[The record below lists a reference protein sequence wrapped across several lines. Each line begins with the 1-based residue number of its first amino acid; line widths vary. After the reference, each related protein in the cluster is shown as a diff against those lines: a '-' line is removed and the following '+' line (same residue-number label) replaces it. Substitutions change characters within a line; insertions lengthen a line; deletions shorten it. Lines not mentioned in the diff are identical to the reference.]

1 MNLFETTVDQR
12 PAPLGFRLQRLEVYN
27 WGTFDRKVWSL
38 DLQGDTSLLTGD
50 VGSGKSTLVDAVITL
65 LVPPRKVTYNKAAD
79 ASAKERSLTSYVR
92 GYYGQKRT
100 ENGGGRPEALRDR
113 DQYSVVLGVFSDRNF
128 GRTVTLA
135 QVFWFPDETVSYPK
149 RFYVLAQKTLSITE
163 RFSAIGGDMKSF
175 RKQLEKDPFIRTYD
189 DYPQYGHEF
198 RKIFGIRQVQ
208 AMDLFQQTISLKKV
222 DSLTGFVRQNM
233 LEVPDTEQEVDLM
246 LHQYHDLEAAHQAV
260 QRAREQQKQLE
271 PIEAL
276 GQTYC
281 MTLAEQQETEAMQA
295 LLDSWYAEK
304 AYKIREAMLSQ
315 VGQRV
320 QVLTAEEKVVSRDL
334 QSIQDQ
340 LTSVRM
346 EMARNGGQQL
356 DEVRHRLDTQQQV
369 REQCLAVRQR
379 YQEQIDKLDLIM
391 PATAGAF
398 VQNQQAMAGRGNAIE
413 RDLEDLA
420 LDAADLEANRKEA
433 AGKEKKLAEE
443 IGSLLSRKSNIP
455 NRFIKIREELCTGL
469 NLAESEM
476 PFVGELIAVSDEEQ
490 EWEGAIE
497 RLLRSF
503 GISLLVPEAHYGEV
517 ADWMDHHDLGTRMV
531 YYRVPDYV
539 EKADMGSLAEN
550 VVAAKLTLREDSP
563 YCDWLAGELAARF
576 RHSCCETMQQFR
588 QAKYALTRTGQ
599 VKVNGRRH
607 EKDDRYR
614 IDDRRQYVLG
624 FSNLRKIQSLRD
636 DVEAMQ
642 AEQKFFQQK
651 LRHNKEEQRKLRHQ
665 QDAIMLAGQVECF
678 SDLDL
683 APVENELEELQAKVE
698 ELRQKNDIYR
708 KLQDEE
714 GRLIRQVALQSE
726 TLNQQRGEL
735 GQLRERVD
743 GLRQGMAEDLELFA
757 ETMPDAKARAYPLLE
772 RHAPEALQELE
783 ETSFSLNRRQKQQ
796 AVYTKWLTRRSQQ
809 QAGCLQQLGQ
819 QLTEAMAGYRQRWPE
834 NCAELLCR
842 PEAAPDYIV
851 VLDRLR
857 TDDLPKFEGRFR
869 ELLRENTINQ
879 IALFQTHLD
888 DVCQEIED
896 RIGRINQSLSEIDYN
911 EGRYIQI
918 ECSPAA
924 SEMIT
929 EFRRKLK
936 SCTDDALTGTADA
949 TYSELKFRQ
958 VADLLERLQGRPGS
972 ADADAHWRSEVID
985 VRNWYTFAAS
995 ERWRCPEP
1003 DQDEEYEHYT
1013 DSGGKSGGQKEKL
1026 AYTILAASIVYNFG
1040 LEGRH
1045 SGEQSF
1051 RFVVIDEAFLK
1062 SSDESARFGL
1072 ELFQKLD
1079 LQLLVVTPLLKIAT
1093 IEPYVHHVGF
1103 VYQKDEEHRSYLR
1116 NLTIEEL
1123 RVARSS
1129 YAAENNM

>member
-1 MNLFETTVDQR
+1 MNLFETTTEQNTI
-12 PAPLGFRLQRLEVYN
+12 PLGFRLQRLEVYN

-50 VGSGKSTLVDAVITL
+50 VGSGKSTLVDAIITL

-79 ASAKERSLTSYVR
+79 ASAKERSLASYVR

-100 ENGGGRPEALRDR
+100 ENGGGRPEALRDK

-135 QVFWFPDETVSYPK
+135 QVFWFPDETVGYPK

-163 RFSAIGGDMKSF
+163 RFSSIGGDMRLF
-175 RKQLEKDPFIRTYD
+175 RKQLEKDAFIKTYD

-208 AMDLFQQTISLKKV
+208 AMDLFQQTISMKKV

-233 LEVPDTEQEVDLM
+233 LEVPDTQQEVELM
-246 LHQYHDLEAAHQAV
+246 LRQYHDLEAAHQAV

-271 PIEAL
+271 PIEVMGKNYAVTVS
-276 GQTYC
+276 GQR
-281 MTLAEQQETEAMQA
+281 ETEQMQE
-295 LLDSWYAEK
+295 LVGSWYAEK
-304 AYKIREAMLSQ
+304 SYKVREGMLAQ
-315 VGQRV
+315 IEQRT
-320 QVLTAEEKVVSRDL
+320 QVLAEETQAGSKAL
-334 QSIQDQ
+334 QAVQEQ
-340 LTSVRM
+340 LMAVKM

-356 DEVRHRLDTQQQV
+356 DEVRHRLETRQQAKG
-369 REQCLAVRQR
+369 QCQAVRQR
-379 YQEQIDKLDLIM
+379 YQEQIGKLDLTM

-398 VQNQQAMAGRGNAIE
+398 VDNQQAMADQGRAIE
-413 RDLEDLA
+413 HQLEELA

-433 AGKEKKLAEE
+433 AAEEKKLAEE
-443 IGSLLSRKSNIP
+443 IESLASRKSNIP
-455 NRFIKIREELCTGL
+455 KVFIKIREDLCTGL

-476 PFVGELIAVSDEEQ
+476 PFAGELMAVREDET

-497 RLLRSF
+497 RLLRGF

-517 ADWMDHHDLGTRMV
+517 ADWMEHHDLGIKLV

-539 EKADMGSLAEN
+539 EKADMGSLPDDA
-550 VVAAKLTLREDSP
+550 VAGKLVIKEDSP
-563 YCDWLAGELAARF
+563 YYDWLAGELAARF

-588 QAKYALTRTGQ
+588 QAKFALTKAGQ
-599 VKVNGRRH
+599 VKINGRRH
-607 EKDDRYR
+607 EKDDRHR

-636 DVEAMQ
+636 DLEAMQ
-642 AEQKFFQQK
+642 DEQKFFQQK

-665 QDAIMLAGQVECF
+665 QDAIMLAGQVASFTE
-678 SDLDL
+678 LDL
-683 APVENELEELQAKVE
+683 EPLEAEIQQLQAKVE
-698 ELRQKNDIYR
+698 DLRQKNDIYR

-714 GRLIRQVALQSE
+714 HALSGQFALQSAA
-726 TLNQQRGEL
+726 LDKKRGEL
-735 GQLRERVD
+735 GKLQERVR
-743 GLRQGMAEDLELFA
+743 GIKELMTEDLGLFS
-757 ETMPDAKARAYPLLE
+757 ETDPEARAAVYPLLE
-772 RHAPEALQELE
+772 QHAAEALKDLGETTFVQEQ
-783 ETSFSLNRRQKQQ
+783 RQKQQ
-796 AVYTKWLTRRSQQ
+796 AIYTQWLTHRSQQ
-809 QAGCLQQLGQ
+809 QARTLQRLGE
-819 QLTEAMAGYRQRWPE
+819 QLTEAMAEYRQRWPE
-834 NCAELLCR
+834 SSAELLCK
-842 PEAAPDYIV
+842 PEAAPDYMAA
-851 VLDRLR
+851 LDRIR

-888 DVCQEIED
+888 DACQEIED
-896 RIGRINQSLSEIDYN
+896 RIGLINQSLAEIDYN

-918 ECSPAA
+918 ECSHAV
-924 SEMIT
+924 SDMIQQ
-929 EFRRKLK
+929 FRRDLR
-936 SCTDDALTGTADA
+936 SCTDDALTGDNDA
-949 TYSELKFRQ
+949 TYGENKFKQ
-958 VADLLERLQGRPGS
+958 VSDLLERLQGRPGS
-972 ADADAHWRSEVID
+972 ADADTRWRAEVID
-985 VRNWYTFAAS
+985 VRNWYVFAAS
-995 ERWRCPEP
+995 ERWRQPEP

-1040 LEGRH
+1040 LEGKR

-1093 IEPYVHHVGF
+1093 IEPFVHHVGF

-1123 RVARSS
+1123 QTERES
-1129 YAAENNM
+1129 YQAEA